1 MCKLVELLELKF
13 SSSSSV
19 LAGAADMGIVEA
31 KVSIALDSLVFSA
44 LSDVGVSF
52 S

>member
-1 MCKLVELLELKF
+1 MCKFVKLLELKF

-31 KVSIALDSLVFSA
+31 KDSIALDSVVFSA
-44 LSDVGVSF
+44 SPDVGVSF